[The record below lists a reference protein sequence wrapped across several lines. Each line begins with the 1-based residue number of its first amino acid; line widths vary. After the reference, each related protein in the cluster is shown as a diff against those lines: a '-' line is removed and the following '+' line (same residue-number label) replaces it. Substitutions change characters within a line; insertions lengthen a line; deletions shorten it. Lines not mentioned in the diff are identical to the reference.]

1 MMFRILG
8 PIECTVAGK
17 PVDIGGDKPQTI
29 LLALILAEG
38 RMVTTD
44 RLIDLVWADRPPA
57 KPNVTLRSYISHLR
71 KLLEPDRA
79 SGRKP
84 QILVTRGGGYALEVP
99 AGDVDARLFQQLAKQ
114 VRQSVPVDHTLTIK
128 RATTA
133 LELWRSADL
142 DHGPMA
148 TFRTEGDVLTDLR
161 SEVQELQLRSLLAAG
176 RHQEVIAAARPLI
189 EADRYREPYHEV
201 LILALY
207 LTGRTAEALAEYQ
220 KVRSLLAE
228 ELGLDPGPA
237 LQKLENQILRND
249 QALLAQHPPTSG
261 QPNGSGRRETRPG
274 LVGRDHEIQC
284 LENLL
289 KLNDSRHPLGALTGE
304 PGIGKTALANVMVEE
319 AQQMGYI
326 VAWGRCRQGG
336 QADTHRPWTTI
347 LRDLLEPLDE
357 AARQHV
363 LGPRAIDLASLLP
376 TQDKQALGQ
385 GAGPVADPMAL
396 YDAASQAL
404 RRLSESSP
412 VLLVFED
419 LHWADIESLR
429 LLRYAATAITG
440 HPIRILATWRTTEVV
455 GDDLQMELADLS
467 RLAGAVRLALNG
479 LSSVA
484 IGQLYQ
490 QTHGKASPDGYD
502 TELRQRTDGNALFV
516 TELLRASPAGAAVS
530 EVPTIG
536 EAIER
541 RILDLQT
548 GSMELLTV
556 GALCPAGFTETLLAK
571 VSDEPPDLVLDRI
584 EEAMAARILE
594 EHPEFPDRFRFT
606 HALIAEQ
613 LIARASTPRCS
624 ILHAKIGAALSET
637 TDSNAELASHFLAGA
652 SAGSAKEGATFA
664 LRAGHDSTRL
674 FDHRSASSLFEQGLA
689 ALADHLPVRER
700 EAQSIAI
707 LRVDLLTALA
717 QSVKHFQHYQRAQ
730 DLAREGFALARSV
743 NDANRMAVAALTYA
757 GRGQTADKALIRESL
772 GYWNHPDLAR
782 EMLSQCL
789 DVLDKTDPQRID
801 VLVSFTSNCF
811 DLPDDTKLLALL
823 DEGIAD
829 AVASGSDVLLLDTLV
844 NKVETLQRQLS
855 IDQRQNLFDQA
866 IVLTRKTGALGLEVG
881 TRAFGLVLALDQ
893 RDLAKVDQQISEV
906 VKLGQSTGH
915 PVVQMAAESMAVSLD
930 IFQGRFTEADDRL
943 QAAMASYSQF
953 GDAMLDS
960 MGIQLA
966 MLHREQGQADSV
978 VSMLEWKLSGYPSAA
993 FALPLAIS
1001 LIHAG
1006 RADDAAAM
1014 VNEYVSGE
1022 LLTAGEG
1029 VLQFVTPVAY
1039 SELVDHFEDH
1049 DAARLLSTMLAP
1061 AEHRLVA
1068 MVYGSV
1074 LMGSGSLALGRLA
1087 TLLGDYDQAEVFLT
1101 QAQDLH
1107 LALKARPYELRTMG
1121 VLAALE
1127 ASRGNQSEA
1136 SRHLDDAAT
1145 LADQLGMNWMI
1156 PFIEQRVEQSSH
1168 RS

>member
-8 PIECTVAGK
+8 PIECTIAGK
-17 PVDIGGDKPQTI
+17 PVDIGGEKPQTI

-44 RLIDLVWADRPPA
+44 RLIDLVWSESPPS

-71 KLLEPDRA
+71 KLLEPDRG
-79 SGRKP
+79 SGGKP
-84 QILVTRGGGYALEVP
+84 QILVTRAGGYALEIPVE
-99 AGDVDARLFQQLAKQ
+99 DVDARLFQQMAKQ
-114 VRQSVPVDHTLTIK
+114 VRQSVPVDHALTI
-128 RATTA
+128 RAATTA
-133 LELWRSADL
+133 LELWRSDDL
-142 DHGPMA
+142 DNGPMA

-161 SEVQELQLRSLLAAG
+161 SEVQELRLRSLLAAG
-176 RHQEVIAAARPLI
+176 RHQEVIADARPLI
-189 EADRYREPYHEV
+189 KADRYREPYHEV

-220 KVRSLLAE
+220 AVRSVLAE

-249 QALLAQHPPTSG
+249 QALLAQHLPAKE
-261 QPNGSGRRETRPG
+261 QPDGPGRGEMRPG
-274 LVGRDHEIQC
+274 LVGRDHEVQR

-289 KLNDSRHPLGALTGE
+289 KLNDSRHSLGALTGE
-304 PGIGKTALANVMVEE
+304 PGIGKTALANLMAEE
-319 AQQMGYI
+319 AKQMGYV

-347 LRDLLEPLDE
+347 LQDLLEPLDE

-363 LGPRAIDLASLLP
+363 LGPRAIDLATLLP
-376 TQDKQALGQ
+376 AQDKQALGQ

-396 YDAASQAL
+396 YDAVSQAL

-412 VLLVFED
+412 VLLIFED

-429 LLRYAATAITG
+429 LLRYAATAIMG
-440 HPIRILATWRTTEVV
+440 HPIRILATWRTTEAVS
-455 GDDLQMELADLS
+455 DHLQMELADLS
-467 RLAGAVRLALNG
+467 RLAGSLRLALDG
-479 LSSVA
+479 LSSMAV
-484 IGQLYQ
+484 GQLYR
-490 QTHGKASPDGYD
+490 QTHGKPSPAGYD
-502 TELRQRTDGNALFV
+502 TELRQRTDGNPLFV

-530 EVPTIG
+530 EAPTIG
-536 EAIER
+536 EAIDR

-548 GSMELLTV
+548 GSKELLAI

-571 VSDEPPDLVLDRI
+571 VSNEPADRVLDRI

-613 LIARASTPRCS
+613 LTSQASTRRCS
-624 ILHAKIGAALSET
+624 ILHAQIGAALSET
-637 TDSNAELASHFLAGA
+637 TDSNAQLATHFLAGA
-652 SAGSAKEGATFA
+652 SAGSAQEGAMYA

-674 FDHRSASSLFEQGLA
+674 FDHHSASSLFEQGLA
-689 ALADHLPVRER
+689 ALADHLPLRER
-700 EAQSIAI
+700 EAGASTL
-707 LRVDLLTALA
+707 LRADLLTALA

-811 DLPDDTKLLALL
+811 DLPDNTKLLALL
-823 DEGIAD
+823 DDGVAS
-829 AVASGSDVLLLDTLV
+829 AMASGSDVLLLDTLV

-855 IDQRQNLFDQA
+855 IDQRQDLFDQA
-866 IVLTRKTGALGLEVG
+866 IVLTKKTGALGLEVG

-893 RDLAKVDQQISEV
+893 RDMSKVDEQITEV
-906 VKLGQSTGH
+906 VELGQSTRH
-915 PVVQMAAESMAVSLD
+915 PVVQMAAESMAVSLA
-930 IFQGRFTEADDRL
+930 IFQGHFTEADDRL
-943 QAAMASYSQF
+943 QTAMASYAQF

-978 VSMLEWKLSGYPSAA
+978 VSMLEWKLSGYPSPAY
-993 FALPLAIS
+993 ALPLAIS

-1006 RADDAAAM
+1006 RANDAEAM
-1014 VNEYVSGE
+1014 IKQYVPGGS
-1022 LLTAGEG
+1022 LTAGEG

-1039 SELVDHFEDH
+1039 SELVDHFEDLE
-1049 DAARLLSTMLAP
+1049 AARLLSTMLAP

-1101 QAQDLH
+1101 QAQDFH
-1107 LALKARPYELRTMG
+1107 RALNARPYELRTMG

-1145 LADQLGMNWMI
+1145 LADRLGMTWMM
-1156 PFIEQRVEQSSH
+1156 PFIEQRVGRSSH
-1168 RS
+1168 G

>member
-8 PIECTVAGK
+8 PIKCTVAGK
-17 PVDIGGDKPQTI
+17 PVDIGGEKPQTI

-38 RMVTTD
+38 KMITTD
-44 RLIDLVWADRPPA
+44 RLIDLVWADTPPA

-79 SGRKP
+79 NGAKP
-84 QILVTRGGGYALEVP
+84 QILVTRAGGYAMEVP
-99 AGDVDARLFQQLAKQ
+99 TEDVDARLFQQLANQ
-114 VRQSVPVDHTLTIK
+114 VRQFASLDHVQTIK
-128 RATTA
+128 AATAA
-133 LELWRSADL
+133 LELWRSVDL
-142 DHGPMA
+142 DHGPIA

-161 SEVQELQLRSLLAAG
+161 SEVQELRLRSLVAAG
-176 RHQEVIAAARPLI
+176 RHQEVIAEARPLI
-189 EADRYREPYHEV
+189 ATDRYREPYHEV

-220 KVRSLLAE
+220 TVRSLLAE
-228 ELGLDPGPA
+228 ELGLEPGPA
-237 LQKLENQILRND
+237 LQKLESQILCND
-249 QALLAQHPPTSG
+249 QALLDQHSPSSKQLDSSDQG
-261 QPNGSGRRETRPG
+261 GTRPG
-274 LVGRDHEIQC
+274 LVGREQEIRR
-284 LENLL
+284 LGNLL

-304 PGIGKTALANVMVEE
+304 PGIGKTALANVMEE
-319 AQQMGYI
+319 DAKQMGY
-326 VAWGRCRQGG
+326 VTAWGRCRQGG

-347 LRDLLEPLDE
+347 LRDLLEPLDSTD
-357 AARQHV
+357 RQHV
-363 LGPRAIDLASLLP
+363 LGPRAIDLATLLP
-376 TQDKQALGQ
+376 AQNKQALSQ

-396 YDAASQAL
+396 YDAVSQAL
-404 RRLSESSP
+404 RRLSESRP

-440 HPIRILATWRTTEVV
+440 HRIRILATWRTTEAVPS
-455 GDDLQMELADLS
+455 DLQMELADLG
-467 RLAGAVRLALNG
+467 RLAGAVRLALTG
-479 LSSVA
+479 LDSESV
-484 IGQLYQ
+484 GLLYHQ
-490 QTHGKASPDGYD
+490 IHGKASPAEYNS
-502 TELRQRTDGNALFV
+502 ELRQRTDGNPLFV
-516 TELLRASPAGAAVS
+516 TELLRASPADAAVS

-536 EAIER
+536 EAIDR
-541 RILDLQT
+541 RILDLQA
-548 GSMELLTV
+548 GSKELLTI

-571 VSDEPPDLVLDRI
+571 VSDEPSDLVLDRI

-689 ALADHLPVRER
+689 ALADHLPIRER
-700 EAQSIAI
+700 KAQSITL

-730 DLAREGFALARSV
+730 DLAQEGFALACSA
-743 NDANRMAVAALTYA
+743 NDVYRMSIAALTYA
-757 GRGQTADKALIRESL
+757 GRGQTADQALIRESL
-772 GYWNHPDLAR
+772 GYWNHPDVAR
-782 EMLSQCL
+782 DMLSQCL

-811 DLPDDTKLLALL
+811 DLPESDKLLTLVE
-823 DEGIAD
+823 EGITD
-829 AVASGSDVLLLDTLV
+829 ATASGSDVLLLDTLV

-855 IDQRQNLFDQA
+855 LSDRQDLFDQA
-866 IVLTRKTGALGLEVG
+866 IVLTKKTGALGLEVG

-893 RDLAKVDQQISEV
+893 RDLTKVDEQIAEV
-906 VKLGQSTGH
+906 ATLGRSTGH
-915 PVVQMAAESMAVSLD
+915 PIAQMAAESMAVSLA
-930 IFQGRFTEADDRL
+930 IFQGHFTEADERL
-943 QAAMASYSQF
+943 QSAMASYSQF

-960 MGIQLA
+960 LGIQLA
-966 MLHREQGQADSV
+966 VLHRERGQATDV

-993 FALPLAIS
+993 FALPLALS

-1006 RADDAAAM
+1006 RTNDAETLI
-1014 VNEYVSGE
+1014 NEYVSDSP
-1022 LLTAGEG
+1022 LPAGEG
-1029 VLQFVTPVAY
+1029 VIQFVTLATY
-1039 SELVDHFEDH
+1039 AELVDHFEDH
-1049 DAARLLSTMLAP
+1049 EAARQLATVLLP

-1087 TLLGDYDQAEVFLT
+1087 TLLGNHDQAETFLRE
-1101 QAQDLH
+1101 AQDLH

-1121 VLAALE
+1121 VMAALE

-1136 SRHLDDAAT
+1136 SRHLDKAAT
-1145 LADQLGMNWMI
+1145 LADQLGMNWMM
-1156 PFIEQRVEQSSH
+1156 PFIKKRVERSSH
-1168 RS
+1168 Q